1 MLSKTKKHI
10 ILYGLSLAILIFVL
24 KWLKWNFLVVDN
36 AIDIY
41 VGLIAV
47 VFTILG
53 VWVASQLIKPKTQTV
68 IVEKEVI
75 IHQPKA
81 FVLNQTAL
89 EHLNLTNREYEIL
102 QLIVQ
107 GHSNADIAKQLF
119 LSLST
124 IKTHVSNL
132 YSKMNVKSRFQAISK
147 AKEIEIVA

>member
-68 IVEKEVI
+68 
-75 IHQPKA
+75 
-81 FVLNQTAL
+81 
-89 EHLNLTNREYEIL
+89 
-102 QLIVQ
+102 
-107 GHSNADIAKQLF
+107 
-119 LSLST
+119 
-124 IKTHVSNL
+124 
-132 YSKMNVKSRFQAISK
+132 
-147 AKEIEIVA
+147 